1 MASFTRTTMRT
12 ARLAAA
18 LGTAALTACHA
29 AAPPPPPQVN
39 APCSP
44 PRNVH
49 EFVVL
54 DPSAP
59 PSDSAGKAGAEGG
72 GIQRVFVC
80 ARVRSARRGR
90 VVEEATG
97 VPIPN
102 AVVTVESWETPAPI
116 GGRRP
121 ERRLMRSAVVRSD
134 ASGAWAVGEDWA
146 WMRGYLAA
154 DGFPQFVDGLC
165 VHAPG
170 YASFVFDP
178 WQQPEEY
185 FVAPPSTIRLSKSAS
200 PEVTSPSRDKV
211 SSCGV
216 ALEPAF
222 SSH

>member
-1 MASFTRTTMRT
+1 MRTTW
-12 ARLAAA
+12 LAGAVGPIVLA
-18 LGTAALTACHA
+18 ACHA
-29 AAPPPPPQVN
+29 APAPPAPQVN

-44 PRNVH
+44 PKNVH

-54 DPSAP
+54 DRAAP
-59 PSDSAGKAGAEGG
+59 QGAAGMYAAEGDG
-72 GIQRVFVC
+72 VQRVLVC

-97 VPIPN
+97 APIAN
-102 AVVTVESWETPAPI
+102 AVVTVESWETPVPI

-121 ERRLMRSAVVRSD
+121 ERRLMRSVVVRSD
-134 ASGAWAVGEDWA
+134 ANGAWAVGEDWA

-165 VHAPG
+165 VRGAG

-185 FVAPPSTIRLSKSAS
+185 FAPPPSTIRLSKTAS
-200 PEVTSPSRDKV
+200 PEVTSASRDKV

-222 SSH
+222 

>member
-1 MASFTRTTMRT
+1 MLRS
-12 ARLAAA
+12 ARLPAA
-18 LGTAALTACHA
+18 LGIAALAACH
-29 AAPPPPPQVN
+29 AAPPPPAPQVN

-44 PRNVH
+44 PTNVH

-54 DPSAP
+54 DRAAP
-59 PSDSAGKAGAEGG
+59 QGGVAGVSGAEGDG
-72 GIQRVFVC
+72 VQRVLVC

-90 VVEEATG
+90 VIEEATG
-97 VPIPN
+97 APIAN
-102 AVVTVESWETPAPI
+102 AVVTVESWETPMPI

-121 ERRLMRSAVVRSD
+121 ERRLMRSVVVRSD
-134 ASGAWAVGEDWA
+134 ANGAWTVGEDWA

-154 DGFPQFVDGLC
+154 DGFPQFIDGLC
-165 VHAPG
+165 VRAAG

-185 FVAPPSTIRLSKSAS
+185 FAQPPSTIKLSKSSS

-222 SSH
+222 